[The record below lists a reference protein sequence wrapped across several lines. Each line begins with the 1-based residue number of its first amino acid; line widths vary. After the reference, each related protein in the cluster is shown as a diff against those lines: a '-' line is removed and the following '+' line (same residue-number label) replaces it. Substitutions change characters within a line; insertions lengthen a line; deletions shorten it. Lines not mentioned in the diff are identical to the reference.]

1 MSLNQSA
8 VLICQAGPIATEPY
22 AWISAISRGI
32 SKLFQMKR
40 AFTNKL
46 TGMAWEYT
54 RGMHRI
60 NGGLVASAI
69 SASKAWRLSEIS
81 GEKVDLTT

>member
-1 MSLNQSA
+1 
-8 VLICQAGPIATEPY
+8 
-22 AWISAISRGI
+22 
-32 SKLFQMKR
+32 MKR

-60 NGGLVASAI
+60 NGGLVALAI